1 MPSGYLRIE
10 DLNLVADNEG
20 KYHFLYH
27 FSPLSGDNNTEQ
39 IIHLTI
45 DGASNE
51 LVRTAELPEN
61 AYQFAPTTIDIADN
75 NMLYGFFYY
84 NTTNDAVFYS
94 VDEENKYIGRS
105 FKIDGQ
111 PSEKSSFHVLNKKVS
126 LMLED
131 NDQLIHIY
139 HFDTSVLD

>member
-1 MPSGYLRIE
+1 
-10 DLNLVADNEG
+10 
-20 KYHFLYH
+20 
-27 FSPLSGDNNTEQ
+27 
-39 IIHLTI
+39 
-45 DGASNE
+45 
-51 LVRTAELPEN
+51 
-61 AYQFAPTTIDIADN
+61 
-75 NMLYGFFYY
+75 MLYGFFYY

-111 PSEKSSFHVLNKKVS
+111 PSAKSSFHVLNKKVS

-131 NDQLIHIY
+131 NEQFIHIY